1 MTGYLQNIKRDRV
14 PLWLIESAIGD
25 GGKEENYETLEYM
38 LFLSQKMA
46 SNSPMAMWLI
56 LPPWKMRARSRG
68 VWVTHNYFPNAPLL
82 KEKQS
87 AWNLGHVTEGRKA
100 RARSQRTS
108 SILWAQDHLPS
119 VQYKIMLIFAFL
131 VCGLWKPI
139 ARKVLLL

>member
-1 MTGYLQNIKRDRV
+1 MADTASL
-14 PLWLIESAIGD
+14 
-25 GGKEENYETLEYM
+25 ENEGTVQRCL
-38 LFLSQKMA
+38 
-46 SNSPMAMWLI
+46 SNSQL
-56 LPPWKMRARSRG
+56 
-68 VWVTHNYFPNAPLL
+68 FPNAPLL

-119 VQYKIMLIFAFL
+119 VQYKIMLIFALL

>member
-1 MTGYLQNIKRDRV
+1 MTGYLQNIKRQSASMTHWLCNWRWRERRK
-14 PLWLIESAIGD
+14 LWHSGVHV
-25 GGKEENYETLEYM
+25 
-38 LFLSQKMA
+38 FLSQKMA
-46 SNSPMAMWLI
+46 SNSPMAIWLI
-56 LPPWKMRARSRG
+56 LPPWKMRAQSRG

-100 RARSQRTS
+100 RASSQRTS

-119 VQYKIMLIFAFL
+119 VQYKIMLIFALL